1 MKTATTATAVEAA
14 TARVATASSAV
25 LGDGCLRREN
35 EEREGCNACEKSF
48 VFHYSYLH
56 KRVGPGGRK
65 AHLQANPTPFGIL
78 FCMGSCPRAGAGDR
92 RNIDLGMVV
101 CYTNMTRLVVAVTG
115 VLDLAIQ
122 PPLAAMQNAA
132 MQNAARHEKT
142 SRGGE

>member
-1 MKTATTATAVEAA
+1 
-14 TARVATASSAV
+14 
-25 LGDGCLRREN
+25 
-35 EEREGCNACEKSF
+35 
-48 VFHYSYLH
+48 
-56 KRVGPGGRK
+56 
-65 AHLQANPTPFGIL
+65 
-78 FCMGSCPRAGAGDR
+78 MGSCPRAGAGDR

-115 VLDLAIQ
+115 VLDIAIQ